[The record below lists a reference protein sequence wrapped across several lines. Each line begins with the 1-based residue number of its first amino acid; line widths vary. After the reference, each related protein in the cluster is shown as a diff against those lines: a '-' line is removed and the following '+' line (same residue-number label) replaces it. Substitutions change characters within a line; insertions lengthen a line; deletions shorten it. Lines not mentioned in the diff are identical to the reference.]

1 MRAKLTLAIVLIAT
15 VLVAM
20 TWPIDT
26 AECGGVVEDELI
38 SYWSFDDIEGDTV
51 NDAWGKNHGTFV
63 GDPEIVAKG
72 KTGNAL
78 DAATGYVEFDDANM
92 PAGNDPRTICAWVKL
107 AEKVFLN
114 DDNAVI
120 SWGAAGDA
128 ELSGMLV
135 REGGTAYF
143 VGAMADMES
152 NGTMKVGV
160 WNHITITYDGKLLRI
175 YINSKLDKEDPP
187 GLQWDPKKARK
198 LNTVLNTG
206 TIGILSVGGEA
217 PFDVGH
223 HR

>member
-92 PAGNDPRTICAWVKL
+92 PAGNDPRTICAW
-107 AEKVFLN
+107 
-114 DDNAVI
+114 
-120 SWGAAGDA
+120 DA
-128 ELSGMLV
+128 
-135 REGGTAYF
+135 
-143 VGAMADMES
+143 
-152 NGTMKVGV
+152 
-160 WNHITITYDGKLLRI
+160 
-175 YINSKLDKEDPP
+175 P
-187 GLQWDPKKARK
+187 GLNLRKK
-198 LNTVLNTG
+198 
-206 TIGILSVGGEA
+206 
-217 PFDVGH
+217 FF
-223 HR
+223 

>member
-1 MRAKLTLAIVLIAT
+1 M
-15 VLVAM
+15 
-20 TWPIDT
+20 
-26 AECGGVVEDELI
+26 
-38 SYWSFDDIEGDTV
+38 
-51 NDAWGKNHGTFV
+51 
-63 GDPEIVAKG
+63 
-72 KTGNAL
+72 
-78 DAATGYVEFDDANM
+78 
-92 PAGNDPRTICAWVKL
+92 
-107 AEKVFLN
+107 N

-160 WNHITITYDGKLLRI
+160 WNHMTITYDGKLLRI
-175 YINSKLDKEDPP
+175 YINGKLDKEDPP

-217 PFDVGH
+217 PFDVGLIDEVSVYGKALSADEVK
-223 HR
+223 RNYTQPGGLAVNSAGKTALTWGAIKASN